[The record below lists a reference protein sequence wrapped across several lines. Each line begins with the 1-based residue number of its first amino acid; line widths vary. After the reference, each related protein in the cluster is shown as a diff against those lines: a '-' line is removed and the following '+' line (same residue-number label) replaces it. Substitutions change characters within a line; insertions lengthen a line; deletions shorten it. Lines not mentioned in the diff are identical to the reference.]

1 MMPRRIAVIGSGY
14 VGTVVAACLA
24 WVGHQVVGVETDQA
38 KLALLSSGIVP
49 FHEPDLGELLEA
61 TLAQGGLRFTD
72 DFADAMEHSD
82 VVFVCVGTP
91 SGPDGHPEMD
101 AMVSV
106 TRSLAANLHH
116 PHVFVTKSTVPI
128 GTGNWLGSM
137 IEDLIGSGPRLELFS
152 VVSNP
157 EFLREGSAVGDFLH
171 PDRVVLGSDDKG
183 ALDIVAEVYA
193 PIVEQDLPG
202 QAVPGQPIPL
212 LKTGLATAEM
222 TKYAANAFLAT
233 KISFANEIARICDF
247 VGADVTEVTAGI
259 GLDSRIGKQFL
270 NAGLGWGGSCF
281 GKDLSA
287 LVSTAGD
294 YGYRPELLEAT
305 IAVNVR
311 QRQLI
316 VEQLL
321 AQLKTLRGARITLL
335 GLAFKP
341 DTDDLRDAPALDLA
355 KRLLERGAF
364 VTAYD
369 PMVPEVSSIPELRL
383 AEGILQAATSADAV
397 IVATEWDEF
406 VNMDLVQLRKLTN
419 GAMFIDA
426 RNAFDP
432 HAVTEAGFTYFG
444 IGRSSVTAASPVNHS
459 D

>member
-1 MMPRRIAVIGSGY
+1 
-14 VGTVVAACLA
+14 
-24 WVGHQVVGVETDQA
+24 
-38 KLALLSSGIVP
+38 
-49 FHEPDLGELLEA
+49 
-61 TLAQGGLRFTD
+61 
-72 DFADAMEHSD
+72 MEHSD

-137 IEDLIGSGPRLELFS
+137 IEDLVGSGPRLELFS

-157 EFLREGSAVGDFLH
+157 EFLREGSAVRDFLH
-171 PDRVVLGSDDKG
+171 PDRVVLGSDDKR

-193 PIVEQDLPG
+193 PIVQQQLPG
-202 QAVPGQPIPL
+202 QAGTGEPIPL

-247 VGADVTEVTAGI
+247 VGADVTEVTTGI

-270 NAGLGWGGSCF
+270 SAGLGWGGSCF

-305 IAVNVR
+305 ISVNVR

-321 AQLKTLRGARITLL
+321 GQLKTLRGARIALL

-355 KRLLERGAF
+355 ARLIERGAF

-369 PMVPEVSSIPELRL
+369 PMVPSVPAIPELRL
-383 AEGILQAATSADAV
+383 AESAITAATSADAV
-397 IVATEWDEF
+397 IIATEWTEF
-406 VNMDLVQLRKLTN
+406 VGIDLVQLRQVTN
-419 GAMFIDA
+419 GSLFIDA

-432 HAVTEAGFTYFG
+432 QAVSEAGFHYVG
-444 IGRSSVTAASPVNHS
+444 IGRNVVAAQPVAGPRPTLS
-459 D
+459 E